1 MRIARNQIR
10 LSEDHP
16 SLFLELEPQKAD
28 FSAPLIMNREGFL
41 IDGYR
46 RFQLLVEEELEVA
59 QIDTNLIYPP
69 AFSLNQRTRNWDET
83 DCFLW
88 FRWAKHLGVVTTG
101 LPFVHFPDVLFD
113 ADRSILKLIAQRKL
127 LLRQAQILLGA
138 PQKYRPILIYML
150 SEDVQLN
157 VNETRDLVEMLT
169 DLANQ
174 NKPRD
179 IREVTKHPALSAV
192 LADKSLNLKQK
203 GERLLREVRVLRYPY
218 IQRKLGE
225 FSENWR
231 DLQLEPDIQTKK
243 NLFVERGV
251 LELNLSARSFEEMRK
266 KVERLCRSL
275 TSELWNKIW
284 EKE

>member
-10 LSEDHP
+10 LSEGHP
-16 SLFLELEPQKAD
+16 SLFLELEPQKPD
-28 FSAPLIMNREGFL
+28 FHAPLIVNREGFL

-46 RFQLLVEEELEVA
+46 RFQLLAEEELEVA

-69 AFSLNQRTRNWDET
+69 AFALNQRTRNWDET

-88 FRWAKHLGVVTTG
+88 FRWAKNLDIYTTA
-101 LPFVHFPDVLFD
+101 LPVVHFPDVLFE
-113 ADRSILKLIAQRKL
+113 ADRPILKLIAQRKL
-127 LLRQAQILLGA
+127 LLRQAQILLDA
-138 PQKYRPILIYML
+138 PQKYRPVLIHML
-150 SEDVQLN
+150 SEAVQLN
-157 VNETRDLVEMLT
+157 ANETRDLVEMLI

-174 NKPRD
+174 NKSRD
-179 IREVTKHPALSAV
+179 IREVVAQPVLSAV

-231 DLQLEPDIQTKK
+231 ELQLESDIQAKK
-243 NLFVERGV
+243 KLFVERGV

-266 KVERLCRSL
+266 KVEGLSRSL

>member
-1 MRIARNQIR
+1 MKITRNQIR
-10 LSEDHP
+10 LSENHP
-16 SLFLELEPQKAD
+16 SLFQELEPQKPD
-28 FSAPLIMNREGFL
+28 FFAPLIINREGFL

-46 RFQLLVEEELEVA
+46 RFQFLPEDELDVT
-59 QIDTNLIYPP
+59 QIDTNLIYTP
-69 AFSLNQRTRNWDET
+69 AFTLNQRTRNWDET

-88 FRWAKHLGVVTTG
+88 FRWAKSLGVDTRG

-113 ADRSILKLIAQRKL
+113 ADHSILKLIAQRKL
-127 LLRQAQILLGA
+127 FLRQAQILLGA
-138 PQKYRPILIYML
+138 PQKYQPILIHML
-150 SEDVQLN
+150 SEVRLN
-157 VNETRDLVEMLT
+157 ANETRDLVEMLS

-179 IREVTKHPALSAV
+179 IREIVKEPTLSAV

-218 IQRKLGE
+218 VQRKLGE
-225 FSENWR
+225 FSEKWH